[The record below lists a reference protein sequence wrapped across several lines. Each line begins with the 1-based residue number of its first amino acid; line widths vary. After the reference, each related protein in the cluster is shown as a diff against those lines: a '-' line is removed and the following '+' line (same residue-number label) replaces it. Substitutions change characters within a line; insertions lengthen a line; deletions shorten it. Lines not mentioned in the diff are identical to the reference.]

1 MSFVHGSAARVY
13 VNGFDLS
20 VFLKS
25 VSGSH
30 EIGTHESTTFG
41 ATAKTYLPGLED
53 ATLSAEGLF
62 SGAVGA
68 TDAVLHAALRGRSPV
83 VWNWL
88 PSGDVDG
95 GFGYGL
101 LALETSYEI
110 ETPVD
115 DLVSVSAEAQSN
127 VGRERVQILHSLAAR
142 TATGNGTSRDNAAA
156 TTAGGVGYLQVT
168 TVSGTTPSLTVT
180 IQHSVDAVAWVDL
193 ITFTAV
199 TASNNA
205 QRIAAVGTVNRH
217 VRATWTITG
226 TSPSFTFFAAFGRY

>member
-1 MSFVHGSAARVY
+1 MSFVHGSSTRVY

-20 VFLKS
+20 AFLKS

-30 EIGTHESTTFG
+30 EVEAHESTTFG
-41 ATAKTYLPGLED
+41 ATAKTYMPGLED

-68 TDAVLHAALRGRSPV
+68 TDAVLFAALRGRSPI

-127 VGRERVQILHSLAAR
+127 VGRERVQVLAPLAAR
-142 TATGNGTSRDNAAA
+142 TATGNGTSRDNTAA

-168 TVSGTTPSLTVT
+168 TVSGTTPSMTAV
-180 IQHSVDAVAWVDL
+180 IQHSVDAVTWVNL

-205 QRIAAVGTVNRH
+205 WRSMAPGTVNRQTR
-217 VRATWTITG
+217 VGWTITG

>member
-1 MSFVHGSAARVY
+1 MSFVHGSSTRVY

-20 VFLKS
+20 AFLKS

-30 EIGTHESTTFG
+30 EVEAHESTTFG
-41 ATAKTYLPGLED
+41 ATAKTYMPGLED

-68 TDAVLHAALRGRSPV
+68 TDAVLHAALRGRSPI

-110 ETPVD
+110 ESPVD
-115 DLVSVSAEAQSN
+115 DLVSVTAEAQSN
-127 VGRERVQILHSLAAR
+127 VGRERVQVLAPLAAR
-142 TATGNGTSRDNAAA
+142 TTMGNGTSRDNTA

-168 TVSGTTPSLTVT
+168 AVSGTTPSMTAV
-180 IQHSVDAVAWVDL
+180 IQHSVDAVTWVDL

-205 QRIAAVGTVNRH
+205 QRSMAPGTVNRH
-217 VRATWTITG
+217 TRVGWTISG
-226 TSPSFTFFAAFGRY
+226 TSPSFTLFAAFGRY